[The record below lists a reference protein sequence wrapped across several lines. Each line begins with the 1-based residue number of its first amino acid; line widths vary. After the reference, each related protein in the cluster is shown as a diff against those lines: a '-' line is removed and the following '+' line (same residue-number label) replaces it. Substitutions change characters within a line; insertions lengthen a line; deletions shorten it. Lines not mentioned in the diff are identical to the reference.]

1 MQWIERICIC
11 SVSPGTWGFVGNWGL
26 GPRHELNKKCNWENE
41 GRLMRRAIIKAILT
55 NKLTV
60 YLITLTVHN
69 TKQRKLLISSDV
81 YREIGMVKACFTL
94 IIETHSLTSTALP
107 RWDVSPLLNLKAW
120 PFYCFQVE
128 KSVNFLN
135 CLNVWSPTY
144 SWHPTC

>member
-1 MQWIERICIC
+1 
-11 SVSPGTWGFVGNWGL
+11 
-26 GPRHELNKKCNWENE
+26 
-41 GRLMRRAIIKAILT
+41 MRRAIIKAILT

-107 RWDVSPLLNLKAW
+107 R
-120 PFYCFQVE
+120 
-128 KSVNFLN
+128 
-135 CLNVWSPTY
+135 
-144 SWHPTC
+144 